1 MISGCL
7 ERLYE
12 GIADSLAIPFSPG
25 VVLKAGKG
33 IMNRLNVTINITALS
48 ERGLKTLARIIDRA
62 HYHVACSQEAHAHYG
77 FRFTRTDTCM
87 YFIRGALEAIV
98 RKV

>member
-7 ERLYE
+7 KRLYE
-12 GIADSLAIPFSPG
+12 GIAGSLAIPFSPG

-87 YFIRGALEAIV
+87 YFIRGVLEAIV

>member
-1 MISGCL
+1 M
-7 ERLYE
+7 
-12 GIADSLAIPFSPG
+12 
-25 VVLKAGKG
+25 GKG

-48 ERGLKTLARIIDRA
+48 QRGPKALARIIDRA
-62 HYHVACSQEAHAHYG
+62 HYHVACAQEAHAHYG
-77 FRFTRTDTCM
+77 ARFTRTDTCV